1 MTPNAL
7 ALSLALVL
15 VALQG
20 ASVYWNNPGRSVNR
34 QYGVFAGLICAWLGT
49 NLCILASTDRAMAD
63 MWLRMAQTTSMWI
76 PASLFGLRA
85 AIKHP
90 EESGRSLLRHIRG
103 WIVAAAIVS
112 ASSWMPGFL
121 IGIRMPG
128 DAPGLHE
135 VIEPVYGA
143 MVAAHAVY
151 LLGSALTL
159 LALGVRDVR
168 RADGVQRAEL
178 GFLVLGAVTAILISG
193 TFGLALNVW
202 LGTSRAV
209 PLSNA
214 IGATVLVS
222 VIAYGIATRRIMG
235 VGEALRRAAAWA
247 MLVLSLALLYAGVFA
262 LGSIVTR
269 GWALLGVHLSHLLAA
284 MAVVTI
290 ALPAQRHLQRVANRL
305 FGIEREGMEGAIK
318 EATRVLLGVKRLDS
332 LLPEFAGI
340 ARRLM
345 RTESVRILVREGT
358 ELTQRHPSAAGA
370 EGAAAPAGLD
380 RRDAMIRLAAQRG
393 GLMTVYELARSRSTA
408 ERLVA
413 TRRMADLGAE
423 VIALIGPPAVPD
435 GLVLLGP
442 RGRGRLYGAEE
453 LEHLKLLCGQMAVAL
468 ANARLYTETQDAR
481 AYQAILFESLGSGI
495 IACRPGGQVSQVNRE
510 ALRILDALNAR
521 TPPETIADLP
531 GALCE
536 PVQMTLAD
544 GGALS
549 HVDAAAPGPGGE
561 PLYLRCDTSPVRGH
575 DGRDLGA
582 LLVVQD
588 ITPLRRLEQRIWRQ
602 DRLASVG
609 TLAAGMAHEIK
620 NPLVSLKTFVQMLPE
635 QYDDEEFRR
644 VFCPL
649 IETEVRRIDAIVTG
663 LLEFARP
670 PVAELRPLRLH
681 EVLRRSLQLMEPQCR
696 RHGVTLHER
705 LTDARDDIRG
715 DAGLLEQ
722 SFVNLCLNALDAM
735 NDGGRLEVETRLE
748 TGGETVVPRLRV
760 SIADTGAGIAPEH
773 MARIFD
779 PFFTTKDGG
788 TGLGLSIVYGIIQQH
803 GGQIEVA
810 VRPGGGTVFHLT
822 FPPAPREGDA

>member
-1 MTPNAL
+1 MTPNVL

-15 VALQG
+15 VAVQG
-20 ASVYWNNPGRSVNR
+20 AGVYWTNPGRPANR
-34 QYGVFAGLICAWLGT
+34 YYGVFAAMICIWLGT
-49 NLCILASTDRAMAD
+49 NLFILASPDRVAAD
-63 MWLRMAQTTSMWI
+63 FWLRMAQTTAMWI
-76 PASLFGLRA
+76 PVSIFGLRA
-85 AIKHP
+85 ALKYPNDPARRQFRRI
-90 EESGRSLLRHIRG
+90 GG
-103 WIVAAAIVS
+103 WIAAAAVVS
-112 ASSWMPGFL
+112 ASSWTPGFL
-121 IGIRMPG
+121 LDIRMPG
-128 DAPGLHE
+128 NTPGLHE
-135 VIEPVYGA
+135 VIEPVYGRL
-143 MVAAHAVY
+143 VVVHAVY
-151 LLGSALTL
+151 VFVSALSLLTL
-159 LALGVRDVR
+159 GARDVR
-168 RADGVQRAEL
+168 SAEGLRRAEL
-178 GFLVLGAVTAILISG
+178 GFLVLGAVVSLLISG

-222 VIAYGIATRRIMG
+222 IIAYGIATRRIMG

-247 MLVLSLALLYAGVFA
+247 MLVLTLTLIYAGVLLLA
-262 LGSIVTR
+262 SGVTR
-269 GWALLGVHLSHLLAA
+269 GWALLGVRVSHILAA
-284 MAVVTI
+284 IIVVSF

-305 FGIEREGMEGAIK
+305 FGIEREGMEGAIE
-318 EATRVLLGVKRLDS
+318 EATRVLLGVKRFDS
-332 LLPEFAGI
+332 LLSEFAGI
-340 ARRLM
+340 AQRLM
-345 RTESVRILVREGT
+345 RTEVVRILVREGG
-358 ELTQRHPSAAGA
+358 ELIQRHPPATGASAR
-370 EGAAAPAGLD
+370 LD
-380 RRDAMIRLAAQRG
+380 ARDPMIRLAAQRG
-393 GLMTVYELARSRSTA
+393 GVMTVYELARSRSTA

-423 VIALIGPPAVPD
+423 VIALIGAPAAPG

-442 RGRGRLYGAEE
+442 RGRGRLYGVEE
-453 LEHLKLLCGQMAVAL
+453 LDHLKLLCGQMAVAL

-481 AYQAILFESLGSGI
+481 VYQDILFESLGSGI
-495 IACRPGGQVSQVNRE
+495 IACRPGGRVSQVNRE
-510 ALRILDALNAR
+510 AVRILDALGGR
-521 TPPETIADLP
+521 TPPETIDDLP
-531 GALCE
+531 GALRE

-561 PLYLRCDTSPVRGH
+561 PLYLRCGTSPVRGH

-670 PVAELRPLRLH
+670 PTAELRPLRLH
-681 EVLRRSLQLMEPQCR
+681 EVLRRTLQLMEPQCR
-696 RHGVTLHER
+696 RRGVEMIER
-705 LTDARDDIRG
+705 FAAVRDGIRG

-722 SFVNLCLNALDAM
+722 SFVNLFLNALDAM
-735 NDGGRLEVETRLE
+735 RDGGRLEVETSFDP
-748 TGGETVVPRLRV
+748 GEPAGAPRIRV
-760 SIADTGAGIAPEH
+760 SIADTGEGIAPEN
-773 MARIFD
+773 MSRIFD

-788 TGLGLSIVYGIIQQH
+788 TGLGLSIVYGILQQH
-803 GGQIEVA
+803 GGLIEVVA
-810 VRPGGGTVFHLT
+810 RPGGGTVFHLT
-822 FPPAPREGDA
+822 FPPAAEGEGAA